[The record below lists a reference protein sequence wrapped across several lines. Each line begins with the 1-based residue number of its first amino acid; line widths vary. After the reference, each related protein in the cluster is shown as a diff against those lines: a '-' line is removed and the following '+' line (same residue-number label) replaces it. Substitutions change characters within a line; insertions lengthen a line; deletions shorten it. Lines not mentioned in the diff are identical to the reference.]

1 MIVAGIDFGRY
12 RIGIA
17 ITGDHGVVLP
27 VTTIQSR
34 SRASSLAAIKARLA
48 ELEVRHIVVGQP
60 LNADGTAGPAAHAA
74 EKFAAELRLIIDVPV
89 ELHDERLSSF
99 EARERLRGGAARRKG
114 DPRIDAVAACV
125 ILESWLNGRAQ
136 NNQGR

>member
-1 MIVAGIDFGRY
+1 VIVAAVDFGRR

-27 VTTIQSR
+27 VATIQSR
-34 SRASSLAAIKARLA
+34 SRESSLAVLKARLA
-48 ELEVRHIVVGQP
+48 ALEVRHIVVGLP
-60 LNADGTAGPAAHAA
+60 LNRDGTIGPEARAA
-74 EKFAAELRLIIDVPV
+74 EKFAAELRLISGVPV

-99 EARERLRGGAARRKG
+99 EARERLRGRSARHRR

-125 ILESWLNGRAQ
+125 ILESWLTSRAGNSQ
-136 NNQGR
+136 AR